1 MLKHSPRENLMST
14 LRVFLAS
21 VILIWCGTGSV
32 LADAVISITE
42 KAALQATMQTHF
54 NRQLVK
60 GAYLHLK
67 KDAGKIRKLYPIS
80 AHPII
85 LQVGKYFVLCSD
97 FRDKSGKKANID
109 FYIARGDTGYLV
121 FEAVA
126 DDRKRLGLLRK
137 SSS

>member
-1 MLKHSPRENLMST
+1 MRS

-21 VILIWCGTGSV
+21 VILIWGGGGTV
-32 LADAVISITE
+32 LADAAISITE
-42 KAALQATMQTHF
+42 KAALQATMQTHI
-54 NRQLVK
+54 NRQLVE
-60 GAYLHLK
+60 GVYLHLK
-67 KDAGKIRKLYPIS
+67 KDTGKIRRLYPVS

-109 FYIARGDTGYLV
+109 FYIARGDTGYIV
-121 FEAVA
+121 FEAVV
-126 DDRKRLGLLRK
+126 DDRKRLGLFRK